1 MPFLVKH
8 LIEGN
13 DRPVATPPDAM
24 VQQALDVMIAHDY
37 SQLPVVDPDAR
48 PLGLITRDS
57 ILRALS
63 NFGVAIAALYVADA
77 LVKPR
82 VYRDDDDLFE
92 LLNGLRDDYAVLIVD
107 DDRRL
112 RGIVTSYD
120 TTEYFRRRAQDMM
133 LVEDIE
139 TVLKE
144 MIQAVFADQDGNV
157 EDEQLGA
164 AIADVTDANT
174 ELRKQFGKALDHYHN
189 LAGKASGSANHEWVD
204 TIFSTHLARKT
215 AMKSLGDLTFGELI
229 ELLLYKSKAEY
240 IKFVFQLEPKALRT
254 VLNSV
259 RETRNALAHFR
270 GAISPKQRDQLHFC
284 IDWLTQR
291 QKELTAVGSNKA
303 MSAGRT
309 GGEAVVPIDR
319 AIARHRSSTAGEGR
333 YEALVQY
340 LADQPEDRDAIG
352 LTFAEIETII
362 GDRLPES
369 AREHQ
374 SWWGNNPDTYP
385 AQLWLDAGWR
395 KAQLDMAEERVTFA
409 RLKGFKSL
417 QGA

>member
-1 MPFLVKH
+1 
-8 LIEGN
+8 
-13 DRPVATPPDAM
+13 
-24 VQQALDVMIAHDY
+24 
-37 SQLPVVDPDAR
+37 
-48 PLGLITRDS
+48 
-57 ILRALS
+57 
-63 NFGVAIAALYVADA
+63 
-77 LVKPR
+77 
-82 VYRDDDDLFE
+82 
-92 LLNGLRDDYAVLIVD
+92 VLIVD
-107 DDRRL
+107 DERRL

-120 TTEYFRRRAQDMM
+120 ATDYFRRRAQDMM

-157 EDEQLGA
+157 DDEQLAA
-164 AIADVTDANT
+164 AIADVTDANA
-174 ELRKQFGKALDHYHN
+174 ELRKQFSKALDHYIN
-189 LAGKASGSANHEWVD
+189 LAGKGSAANHEWVD
-204 TIFSTHLARKT
+204 TVFSTHLARKS
-215 AMKSLGDLTFGELI
+215 AMKALGDLTFGELI
-229 ELLLYKSKAEY
+229 EVLLHKSKADY
-240 IKFVFQLEPKALRT
+240 VRSAFQLEPKAIRT

-291 QKELTAVGSNKA
+291 QKELTAVSSNKA
-303 MSAGRT
+303 PSTGRT
-309 GGEAVVPIDR
+309 GGESVVPIDR
-319 AIARHRSSTAGEGR
+319 AIARLRSTTAGEGR

-340 LADQPEDRDAIG
+340 LADQPEDRDTFG
-352 LTFAEIETII
+352 LTFAEIEAII

-374 SWWGNNPDTYP
+374 SWWDNNPDTYP

-409 RLKGFKSL
+409 RLKGFKTL
-417 QGA
+417 QRA